1 MALFA
6 FEVMIGVVVK
16 IKDRLVNDRVKKIT
30 LKKKRSRGA
39 LRSLNFGTYMINYLL
54 VDTSKKCS
62 AGKSNSHIEDNVFN
76 LNHR

>member
-30 LKKKRSRGA
+30 LKKKRSRGV

-54 VDTSKKCS
+54 VDTSK
-62 AGKSNSHIEDNVFN
+62 NVVPENRTLILKIMF
-76 LNHR
+76 LI